1 MYDNHANF
9 FIYFSLP
16 IVNSTKY
23 TSVEQLIS
31 LHTSLGSVAKIYS
44 NPATERASLKSDL
57 SGKAALNRSKPSV
70 PGMEVHITDLE
81 TNKTTEFSSIR
92 DAAKF
97 LGSDIKTILRR
108 NCEKSQLAKGI
119 NTPYRGRY
127 MITINVRN

>member
-1 MYDNHANF
+1 MYDNPANF

-81 TNKTTEFSSIR
+81 TNKTTEF
-92 DAAKF
+92 F
-97 LGSDIKTILRR
+97 LYVMLQNSLVQILRPFY
-108 NCEKSQLAKGI
+108 A
-119 NTPYRGRY
+119 
-127 MITINVRN
+127 VRNHNWLKVLIHLIEEDT